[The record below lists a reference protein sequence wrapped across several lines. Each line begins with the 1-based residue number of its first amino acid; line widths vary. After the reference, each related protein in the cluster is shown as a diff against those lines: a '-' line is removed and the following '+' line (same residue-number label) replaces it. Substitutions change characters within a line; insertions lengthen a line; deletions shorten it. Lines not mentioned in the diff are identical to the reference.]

1 MSAISINNL
10 TAEKYASK
18 AEDFLTCS
26 FEKYIYHTYLK
37 VGEGIKDF
45 DEVKHNLAI
54 KKLICGANCEVS
66 NYIKEQITKPEVC
79 LDFCPL
85 PIKL

>member
-1 MSAISINNL
+1 MSAISISTL
-10 TAEKYASK
+10 SAEKYAQK
-18 AEDFLTCS
+18 AEDFLMCS
-26 FEKYIYHTYLK
+26 FEKYIYHAYLK
-37 VGEGIKDF
+37 VGEGIKEF

-66 NYIKEQITKPEVC
+66 NYIKEQLTKKEVC

-85 PIKL
+85 PTKL